1 MAVKT
6 LKPAKSKFK
15 KYNKVAC
22 LIALIIFL
30 GCSVFS
36 IGIRINN
43 SAKIE
48 KYEEQISAMEEKIEK
63 ISKEN
68 DEYTETLNSTDRRAY
83 YEKVAREVHGYGKP
97 GEYLF
102 YFE

>member
-1 MAVKT
+1 
-6 LKPAKSKFK
+6 
-15 KYNKVAC
+15 
-22 LIALIIFL
+22 
-30 GCSVFS
+30 
-36 IGIRINN
+36 
-43 SAKIE
+43 
-48 KYEEQISAMEEKIEK
+48 MEEKIEK
-63 ISKEN
+63 ISMEN